1 MFWIVARVALRELRG
16 SLMRSALT
24 MLGVIIGVAAVVAM
38 VALGEGAKR
47 DIARNIENL
56 GANLLI
62 VRPGLME
69 KRHVRSATVQTL
81 TMDDSVLIRD
91 RVAAVVSVAPSAAQ
105 MGQVK
110 YFNANT
116 RTNIIGVTPDYLEAR
131 RFAVASGAFFTF
143 RDVAAARRVAALG
156 KSVADTLFNGRQPV
170 GRVIKINGVNFLVAA
185 VMAEKGQTGWWDA
198 DDQILIPLTTF
209 QKRMFG
215 RDYIDNIF
223 IEAKSRAAMDEASER
238 ITSLLRRAHKIR
250 ADEKEDFHVRSQTE
264 IMSSMREMTRT
275 FSLLLAGIAA
285 ISLLVGGI
293 GIMNIMLVTVAERT
307 REIGL
312 RKALG
317 ARRRDIMKQFLVESG
332 LLASV
337 GGVMGIALGFVAA
350 DFIGRFSEW
359 DTYVSPM
366 TVGIAYLTAL
376 CVGVFFGWYPARKA
390 ARMNPVDALRSE

>member
-81 TMDDSVLIRD
+81 TMDDAALVRD

-110 YFNANT
+110 YYNANT

-131 RFAVASGAFFTF
+131 RFTVAAGAFFTF
-143 RDVAAARRVAALG
+143 RDVAASRRVAALG
-156 KSVADTLFNGRQPV
+156 KSVAETLFNGREPV

-209 QKRMFG
+209 QKRLFG

-223 IEAKSRAAMDEASER
+223 VEAKSRAAMDEASER

-250 ADEKEDFHVRSQTE
+250 ADEKDDFHVRSQTE

-337 GGVMGIALGFVAA
+337 GGALGIALGFVAA

-376 CVGVFFGWYPARKA
+376 SVGVFFGWYPARKA
-390 ARMNPVDALRSE
+390 AVMNPVDALRSE